1 MWVTPQ
7 IISQKKLNSQLTN
20 IHLMKINFKITTLL
34 LLFMV
39 SAISCEKKEE
49 VEKQVNEET
58 LTLKSAFSN
67 DFFIGSAVNDN
78 HINGKDTLALQL
90 IEKEFNTL
98 TPENIMKWMNIHPEE
113 NTFNYN
119 MSDQYV
125 ALGEK
130 NNMHIVGHT
139 LVWHS
144 QLAPYINTI
153 SDSATMADNLKSHIN
168 TIVGK
173 YKGRIHSWDVV
184 NEALNED
191 GTLRESV
198 FLKVMGKDYINYA
211 FQLAALADPAAELN
225 YNDYNLWKPEKRAGV
240 VQLVKD
246 LQAKGTKID
255 GVGMQAH
262 WSLEGPSLEDIENSI
277 IAYSDLGV
285 KVMFTELDVTVLPNP
300 WDLNGAAVEQSYEQF
315 EGDPKMNPYPNTLP
329 DSIQNKLAKRYE
341 DIFNLFLKHKDKIS
355 RVTFWGVHDGQSWL
369 NDWPIKGRTNHP
381 LLFDRKLNPKKAYQ
395 QIIELKKQN

>member
-1 MWVTPQ
+1 
-7 IISQKKLNSQLTN
+7 
-20 IHLMKINFKITTLL
+20 
-34 LLFMV
+34 MV